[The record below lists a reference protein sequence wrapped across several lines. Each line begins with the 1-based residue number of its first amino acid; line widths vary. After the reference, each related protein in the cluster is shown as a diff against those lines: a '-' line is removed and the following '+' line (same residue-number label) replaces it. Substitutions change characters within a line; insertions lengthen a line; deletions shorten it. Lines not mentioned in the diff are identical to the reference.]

1 MKQIK
6 KNTHLLQNILTQA
19 KERKRLFEKGLKKIA
34 KMQNLSQN
42 EFNQIEEMRDQSRDE
57 LEQIAKIRR
66 IKNYEEM
73 SKEELIISLLKS
85 KQSIAQLFNNNLYD
99 NKISDIRRILH
110 RLRDILP
117 RKYRKEI
124 KEKLYEIEH
133 NENLSEAEKEENDEY
148 LRKLVRTLNN
158 KEKYGLYDRDDFD
171 YYGIRDIENL
181 FDEASEEDYYK
192 PILVKSSFKSNYKY
206 YESRGDKE
214 KRLSVKQYLNKITP
228 YLYDLINDH
237 RIARRVWKIQIS
249 MRVNFI
255 SSKDTGETRT
265 IYVWSDNV
273 SIMRGSDTHDIIRE
287 IFRSFLRNYQEELK
301 IIKGSNFV
309 FESVELMD
317 YKIHRVRLRTG
328 GS

>member
-1 MKQIK
+1 
-6 KNTHLLQNILTQA
+6 
-19 KERKRLFEKGLKKIA
+19 
-34 KMQNLSQN
+34 MQNLSQN
-42 EFNQIEEMRDQSRDE
+42 EFNRIAEMCGQSRDE

-73 SKEELIISLLKS
+73 PKDELIISLLKS
-85 KQSIAQLFNNNLYD
+85 KQSIAGIFNNNLYD
-99 NKISDIRRILH
+99 NKISDIRRILN

-148 LRKLVRTLNN
+148 LRKLVRILND
-158 KEKYGLYDRDDFD
+158 KEEHSLYDRDDFD

-214 KRLSVKQYLNKITP
+214 KRLSVKQYLNKITS

-237 RIARRVWKIQIS
+237 RIARRVRKIQMS
-249 MRVNFI
+249 MRVDSI
-255 SSKDTGETRT
+255 SSEDTGETRT
-265 IYVWSDNV
+265 I
-273 SIMRGSDTHDIIRE
+273 
-287 IFRSFLRNYQEELK
+287 Q
-301 IIKGSNFV
+301 
-309 FESVELMD
+309 
-317 YKIHRVRLRTG
+317 
-328 GS
+328 